1 MKQQIYKRGTRGR
14 TANFLLAALFA
25 VLPGSLLAENA
36 EAPAEPDPTEVP
48 VDACD
53 RDPDHHELQEQ
64 SREVLRSWS
73 CHSFRWFDSW
83 WGDSKDFPENEVRGW
98 MIAGAEYRQYDGFD
112 PRLRIRVRAPLP
124 NLNERW
130 DIILGRVDE
139 TSYVSDTQTDDTQ
152 FFNPGAVNQQD
163 QEAEWLLGLGH
174 RGKGSRKGWDW
185 SAGVRLRVP
194 PRPYAK
200 LQYYYNKDFSEN
212 TSLLF
217 RQTFFWRSDDGFGL
231 TSRGEVTQEIDPGN
245 HLRYEGII
253 THSEETL
260 GNEWYFG
267 TTWYHQFAGKNGL
280 SLLAFANG
288 ETEAEVPLKEYG
300 FNLIWRRPF
309 TREWMY
315 LSMGPSVTWP
325 REFITEKREM
335 SLGFG
340 VWIEMEFGAEWRY

>member
-1 MKQQIYKRGTRGR
+1 ML
-14 TANFLLAALFA
+14 AVVLVFLLPISSFA
-25 VLPGSLLAENA
+25 DET
-36 EAPAEPDPTEVP
+36 APEAEPDLIEEP

-53 RDPDHHELQEQ
+53 WELENQEIQEQ

-73 CHSFRWFDSW
+73 CHSFRWFDSL
-83 WGDSKDFPENEVRGW
+83 WGDSKDFPENEVKGW
-98 MIAGAEYRQYDGFD
+98 MIAGAEYREYDGFD

-124 NLNERW
+124 NLDDRW
-130 DIILGRVDE
+130 DLILGRVDE
-139 TSYVSDTQTDDTQ
+139 TSFVSDTQTDDTQ

-163 QEAEWLLGLGH
+163 EEAEWLLGLGH
-174 RGKGSRKGWDW
+174 RGRNTKKGWDW

-200 LQYYYNKDFSEN
+200 LQYYYNKDFNEDTN
-212 TSLLF
+212 LYF

-231 TSRGEVTQEIDPGN
+231 TSRGEVNHEIDPGN

-253 THSEETL
+253 THSEDTE

-267 TTWYHQFAGKNGL
+267 TTWYHRFAGENGI

-288 ETEAEVPLKEYG
+288 ESEAEEPLKDFG

-315 LSMGPSVTWP
+315 LSMGPSITWP
-325 REFITEKREM
+325 REFQSEKREM

-340 VWIEMEFGAEWRY
+340 VWIELEFGDWRY